1 MIYAL
6 MRAVLVMKITQ
17 LLLNDLFM
25 NKIMLFNKKEK
36 KILFCFDFIMSFFV
50 NGKKKTKK
58 INRNMEI
65 NSNRYIYKIE
75 ISKFRF
81 FCSFECLAAVMGK
94 FFFRIG

>member
-50 NGKKKTKK
+50 NGKKKQKK
-58 INRNMEI
+58 SIEI
-65 NSNRYIYKIE
+65 WKSIPIDIYK
-75 ISKFRF
+75 K
-81 FCSFECLAAVMGK
+81 
-94 FFFRIG
+94 